1 MAVAIDTD
9 KMLSI
14 RAKYDEISFCLNERS
29 RRLWCATEA
38 KSYGYGGVKAVFL
51 ATGVAK
57 STIARGV
64 KELSDPERIEG
75 DLIRRGGGGRKS
87 ISNKDESLAQ
97 DLNELVSPATCGSPM
112 SALIWS
118 SKSTYK
124 LRDELQEKGHNVCQK
139 TVYNMLDS
147 LDYSLQAN
155 RKTKEKADDPDRDNQ
170 FNYIATQSA
179 LFHQN
184 NDPVLSIDTK
194 KKENIGEFKN
204 NGREYCPKG
213 KPIEVKGHDFVDKNL
228 GKVAPY
234 GVYDIGQNKGWVS
247 VGISSDTAEF
257 AVNAIRSWWY
267 NMGSLLYHTC
277 NKIMITAD
285 CGGSNGY
292 KVRLWKIELQKLAD
306 ELNKEIHVCHFPPG
320 ASKWNKIEHKM
331 FSYISKNWR
340 GRPLIS
346 RETVVNLIAAT
357 TTRTGLQIQAMLDDN
372 VYQKGIKITKQRVD
386 EECNLIKH
394 DFRGEWNYKILPHK
408 NTEKK

>member
-1 MAVAIDTD
+1 MAVEIDID
-9 KMLSI
+9 KVLTI
-14 RAKYDEISFCLNERS
+14 RSKYDEISFCLNERS

-75 DLIRRGGGGRKS
+75 DLVRHRGGGRKS
-87 ISNKDESLAQ
+87 LSSKDSSLTR
-97 DLNELVSPATCGSPM
+97 DLNELVAPATCGSPM
-112 SALIWS
+112 SSLLWS

-124 LRDELQEKGHNVCQK
+124 LCDELKAKGHKVSQK
-139 TVYNMLDS
+139 TVYNILDS

-170 FNYIATQSA
+170 FNYIATHAA

-213 KPIEVKGHDFVDKNL
+213 KPIEVKGHDFIDKHL

-257 AVNAIRSWWY
+257 AVNTIRSWWY
-267 NMGSLLYHTC
+267 NMGITLYHNC
-277 NKIMITAD
+277 KRIMITAD

-292 KVRLWKIELQKLAD
+292 KVRLWKIELQKLAN
-306 ELNKEIHVCHFPPG
+306 ELNKEIQVYHFPPG
-320 ASKWNKIEHKM
+320 TSKWNKIEHKM
-331 FSYISKNWR
+331 FSYISQNWR

-357 TTRTGLQIQAMLDDN
+357 TTRTGLQIQAMLDNN

-386 EECNLIKH
+386 EECNIIKH
-394 DFRGEWNYKILPHK
+394 DFRGEWNYNILP
-408 NTEKK
+408 NNSSKK